1 VLVSTESGAKG
12 LNLQFCNCL
21 VNFDLPWNPQRV
33 EQRIGRIHRYGQKHD
48 AVIVNFINLD
58 NEAEKRVYDLL
69 THKLKLFE
77 GLFGASDQ
85 ILGAVVSALDF
96 ENRVHELLDAC
107 RSPEEQQREFD
118 RLGLEIDAETQK
130 LHALELK
137 GAREIISSL
146 DRDVQARLKL
156 TAEQIPVAMSHR
168 DELLLNLLGAESPVR
183 KLHHD
188 GPRMV
193 FEWLGRRY
201 HLGPPKPSADC
212 GEPLDLQH
220 PCVRRLLDRSAQ
232 VPEGTS
238 WRLVREELAEWQIFR
253 LTLRGLEMEERLLV
267 LGEGGGEALREAL
280 KAAAE
285 LRQEE
290 KEEWPDLGLSGKVDQ
305 MRREFEQEQAP
316 RVAQLQQHLENRL
329 KDLGKFFELRQ
340 RDLEMKIDEA
350 EKARRFAR
358 SPEEQKKA
366 RDRHSRR
373 RRELEALRR
382 ESDSRLRQISREVS
396 REKQELAKHR
406 HVTVEAKPLFR
417 ISAGPR

>member
-1 VLVSTESGAKG
+1 
-12 LNLQFCNCL
+12 
-21 VNFDLPWNPQRV
+21 
-33 EQRIGRIHRYGQKHD
+33 
-48 AVIVNFINLD
+48 
-58 NEAEKRVYDLL
+58 
-69 THKLKLFE
+69 
-77 GLFGASDQ
+77 
-85 ILGAVVSALDF
+85 
-96 ENRVHELLDAC
+96 
-107 RSPEEQQREFD
+107 
-118 RLGLEIDAETQK
+118 
-130 LHALELK
+130 
-137 GAREIISSL
+137 
-146 DRDVQARLKL
+146 
-156 TAEQIPVAMSHR
+156 
-168 DELLLNLLGAESPVR
+168 LLNLLGAESPVR